1 MNIPNMIA
9 TLFLSS
15 ALLASGSTRAETPAT
30 TAGDAK
36 FASKPGA
43 RMHAERAQQKQEQ
56 LETLH
61 QALKLNADQESAWN
75 NWLTQWKGERMK
87 GKQIWQDI
95 AELDKLPP
103 IEQME
108 KKLAFFR
115 ERLTRQEGRI
125 AATKVFYGTLSPEQ
139 RKIFDAQF
147 KPWPGRKGGPQ
158 PDAPEDQD

>member
-1 MNIPNMIA
+1 MK
-9 TLFLSS
+9 TSQWLRSLFLASLV
-15 ALLASGSTRAETPAT
+15 ALSGSAWAEDPAPA
-30 TAGDAK
+30 AGDTK
-36 FASKPGA
+36 YFSKPGA
-43 RMHAERAQQKQEQ
+43 RKHAERARQKQEQ
-56 LETLH
+56 LEALH

-75 NWLTQWKGERMK
+75 TWLTQWKGDRMN
-87 GKQIWQDI
+87 GKNKWQEM

-125 AATKVFYGTLSPEQ
+125 AATKVFYGRLSPDQ
-139 RKIFDAQF
+139 RRIFDTQF

-158 PDAPEDQD
+158 PGAPEEQD

>member
-1 MNIPNMIA
+1 MKTSRWLMS
-9 TLFLSS
+9 LFLAS
-15 ALLASGSTRAETPAT
+15 LLAQSGFAQAEDPAPA
-30 TAGDAK
+30 AGDTK
-36 FASKPGA
+36 YLSKPGA
-43 RMHAERAQQKQEQ
+43 RKHAERARQRQEQ
-56 LETLH
+56 IEAL
-61 QALKLNADQESAWN
+61 QPSLKLNADQESAWN
-75 NWLTQWKGERMK
+75 NWLTQWKGDRMK
-87 GKQIWQDI
+87 GKQIWQDM

-158 PDAPEDQD
+158 PGAPEDQD

>member
-1 MNIPNMIA
+1 MNIPNMIG
-9 TLFLSS
+9 TLFLTS
-15 ALLASGSTRAETPAT
+15 ALLASGSTRAEAPAT

-36 FASKPGA
+36 SPSKPGA
-43 RMHAERAQQKQEQ
+43 RMHAERARQKMEQ
-56 LETLH
+56 LEALH

-75 NWLTQWKGERMK
+75 NWLTQWKGDRMK
-87 GKQIWQDI
+87 GKQIWQDM
-95 AELDKLPP
+95 AELNKLPP

-115 ERLTRQEGRI
+115 ERLTRQESRI

-139 RKIFDAQF
+139 QKIFDTQF

-158 PDAPEDQD
+158 PAAPEDQD